1 VVQNNL
7 NTKILSINSTTN
19 KLEWV
24 NKNSFVSPTPSFQDV
39 LNINKNAYS
48 FNGNPAFNILQGS
61 NVTNNFGAENIIF
74 NDETPNSNR
83 QTWIGFDGF
92 SSDNYNGTKQVMLT
106 TKDGL
111 FLKTN
116 TSGKNATLKS
126 TLVTGTNKVFELP
139 NNSGTIPLSVNG
151 NFADS
156 SGNITVSGSSY
167 TPPFQ
172 TFRSLINQIGPENP
186 SQIILQNDPGYTF
199 KWKRIT
205 DGVYVS
211 DKITLDP
218 QKIFFSLTLRNPK
231 NGNNCFQNSTI
242 FYDTA
247 GTYQIDSFVII
258 TPNLTAPTSCAS
270 VDDILL
276 LSEFELLIY

>member
-1 VVQNNL
+1 MVQNDL

-24 NKNSFVSPTPSFQDV
+24 LKSSFVSPTPSFQDV
-39 LNINKNAYS
+39 LNVNENAYS

-61 NVTNNFGAENIIF
+61 NITTNFRAESIIF
-74 NDETPNSNR
+74 NDGTPNSNR
-83 QTWIGFDGF
+83 QTWISFDGF
-92 SSDNYNGTKQVMLT
+92 SSDNYNGAKQVMLT
-106 TKDGL
+106 TEDGL

-116 TSGKNATLKS
+116 VSGKNATLKS

-172 TFRSLINQIGPENP
+172 TFRSLISQTGTGNP
-186 SQIILQNDPGYTF
+186 SQIILQDDSGLSF
-199 KWKRIT
+199 KWTRIAA
-205 DGVYVS
+205 GVYVS
-211 DKITLDP
+211 DVIVLDP
-218 QKIFFSLTLRNPK
+218 EKIFFDLIMRK
-231 NGNNCFQNSTI
+231 NDSVSCLQKNI
-242 FYDTA
+242 LFYDTA
-247 GTYQIDSFVII
+247 GTYQLNSFVIL
-258 TPNLTAPTSCAS
+258 TPSQINLNCTPI
-270 VDDILL
+270 DDILKY
-276 LSEFELLIY
+276 SEFELLMY